1 MYVWG
6 RLNQREGN
14 VCMCGG
20 RFNQKEG
27 NICWRGGGNWEKK
40 GEGLTDGWMALL
52 CKFFNFYWFFIG
64 IGIWLTLV
72 KYMHTYNTRYFD
84 QEKVMLV
91 STTSIRLKRLNIL
104 QELIPSNI
112 AREDGEKN
120 FLPLLKV

>member
-1 MYVWG
+1 
-6 RLNQREGN
+6 
-14 VCMCGG
+14 
-20 RFNQKEG
+20 
-27 NICWRGGGNWEKK
+27 
-40 GEGLTDGWMALL
+40 MALL

-91 STTSIRLKRLNIL
+91 STTFLRLKRLNIL

-112 AREDGEKN
+112 ARGGWGKELFRPPFPLPPIKSFN
-120 FLPLLKV
+120 FYEFAGFLLFNGFRNILKFPIKPNPIKPNTLNPFF